1 MLIGIGIQIPIASAT
16 ISFPLDTTLATSALQ
31 IPKRRRL
38 EALHKQTDEFI
49 EHYLD
54 NLTQKAVDVM
64 AKIKGRPAAPA
75 KDTRVQ

>member
-1 MLIGIGIQIPIASAT
+1 M
-16 ISFPLDTTLATSALQ
+16 
-31 IPKRRRL
+31 PKRRRL